1 MVVYGSRQNLVTTNF
16 GGNINV
22 VTFEIP
28 KDVVLVGNSIDI
40 IVRPV
45 DGVCW
50 KVSYDFTTDKNAN
63 KNLASMSKV
72 GTDTNTMKWKVTN
85 NVISF
90 QYQNESGTNAEN
102 DSVISVVY
110 HRNF

>member
-1 MVVYGSRQNLVTTNF
+1 MVVYGSKQNLVTTNF

-28 KDVVLVGNSIDI
+28 KDIVLVGNSIDI

-45 DGVCW
+45 AGVCW
-50 KVSYDFTTDKNAN
+50 KVSHDFTTDKNVN
-63 KNLASMSKV
+63 KNLANMTKV
-72 GTDTNTMKWKVTN
+72 GTDSNTMKWKVTN

>member
-1 MVVYGSRQNLVTTNF
+1 MEVYGSRQNLVTTNF
-16 GGNINV
+16 GGDINA

-28 KDVVLVGNSIDI
+28 KDIVLVGNSIDI
-40 IVRPV
+40 FVRPV
-45 DGVCW
+45 SGVCW
-50 KVSYDFTTDKNAN
+50 KVSHDFTTDKNVN
-63 KNLASMSKV
+63 KNLANMTKV
-72 GTDTNTMKWKVTN
+72 GTDSNTMKWKVTD

-90 QYQNESGTNAEN
+90 QYQKESGTNAEN

>member
-1 MVVYGSRQNLVTTNF
+1 MVVYGNKQNLVTTNF
-16 GGNINV
+16 GGNIND

-28 KDVVLVGNSIDI
+28 KDIVLVGNSIDI
-40 IVRPV
+40 FVRPV
-45 DGVCW
+45 AGVCW

-63 KNLASMSKV
+63 KNLAAMSKV
-72 GTDTNTMKWKVTN
+72 GTDTNTMKWKVTD

-90 QYQNESGTNAEN
+90 QYQNESGTNVEN
-102 DSVISVVY
+102 DSIISVVY

>member
-1 MVVYGSRQNLVTTNF
+1 MVVYGNRQNLVTTNF
-16 GGNINV
+16 AGNINI

-28 KDVVLVGNSIDI
+28 KDIVLVGNSIDI

-63 KNLASMSKV
+63 KNLAAMTKV

-90 QYQNESGTNAEN
+90 QYQNESGANVEN
-102 DSVISVVY
+102 VSNISIVY

>member
-1 MVVYGSRQNLVTTNF
+1 MVVYGNRQNLVTTNLV
-16 GGNINV
+16 GNINV

-28 KDVVLVGNSIDI
+28 KEIVLVGNSIDI

-50 KVSYDFTTDKNAN
+50 KVSYDFTTDKNVN
-63 KNLASMSKV
+63 KNLSAMTKV
-72 GTDTNTMKWKVTN
+72 GTDTNTMKWKVSN

-90 QYQNESGTNAEN
+90 QYQNESGTNVEN
-102 DSVISVVY
+102 VSNISIVY

>member
-28 KDVVLVGNSIDI
+28 KDIVLVGNSIDI
-40 IVRPV
+40 IVRPL

-50 KVSYDFTTDKNAN
+50 KVSYDFTTDKNVN
-63 KNLASMSKV
+63 KNLTSMSKV

-90 QYQNESGTNAEN
+90 QYQTESGINVEN
-102 DSVISVVY
+102 DSIISVVY

>member
-1 MVVYGSRQNLVTTNF
+1 MVVYGNRQNLVTEKF
-16 GGNINV
+16 VGNVNV

-28 KDVVLVGNSIDI
+28 KDIVLVGNSIDI
-40 IVRPV
+40 FVRPV
-45 DGVCW
+45 NGVCW
-50 KVSYDFTTDKNAN
+50 KISYDFTTDKNVN
-63 KNLASMSKV
+63 KNLAAMSKI

-90 QYQNESGTNAEN
+90 QYQNESGTNVEN
-102 DSVISVVY
+102 VSDISIVN

>member
-1 MVVYGSRQNLVTTNF
+1 MVVYGNRQNLVTTNLV
-16 GGNINV
+16 GNIND

-28 KDVVLVGNSIDI
+28 KDIVLVGNSIDI
-40 IVRPV
+40 FVRPV

-50 KVSYDFTTDKNAN
+50 KVSYNFTTDKNAN
-63 KNLASMSKV
+63 KNLSAMTKE

-90 QYQNESGTNAEN
+90 QYQNESGTNVEN
-102 DSVISVVY
+102 ASNISIVY